1 VEPEHMNLKPGLSTY
16 FLYHYVPEGKRGGI
30 MRENILMAV
39 AIIVFSCVPVVQLIG
54 GF

>member
-1 VEPEHMNLKPGLSTY
+1 VEQENIHLKPGLSTY
-16 FLYHYVPEGKRGGI
+16 FLYHYVAEGKRGGI

>member
-1 VEPEHMNLKPGLSTY
+1 VEQETMNLKPGLSTY
-16 FLYHYVPEGKRGGI
+16 FLYHYVPDGKRGEI

>member
-1 VEPEHMNLKPGLSTY
+1 
-16 FLYHYVPEGKRGGI
+16 

-39 AIIVFSCVPVVQLIG
+39 AIIVFSCVPVVQLLG